1 MPVNPALSQGDEINF
16 GLVRPAALDLW
27 KSLLA
32 KLSWPE
38 GVRRMAWTQFSRHPL
53 SVSGR
58 IRSEVGDENRGVFV
72 SCGCDPEYPRP
83 RGLNSRNVL
92 PRTSRSWKSEIKML
106 AGLSPSEGCEE
117 ESVPRFSLSFSW
129 FASSL
134 WHSFGIPRLP
144 SVCLHVH
151 MAFFCKCDDS
161 RFPLCKSSSCC
172 SYWIRDPPSPRMT
185 SS

>member
-58 IRSEVGDENRGVFV
+58 IRSEVGDGNRGVFV

-92 PRTSRSWKSEIKML
+92 PPTSRSWKSEIKML

-134 WHSFGIPRLP
+134 WHSLAYRNVSPVSAFMFTWHS
-144 SVCLHVH
+144 SVCV
-151 MAFFCKCDDS
+151 MTPDS
-161 RFPLCKSSSCC
+161 HFVKAAHAAHTGLGTHPPLG
-172 SYWIRDPPSPRMT
+172 
-185 SS
+185 